1 MFTLKTQGVF
11 ERFQCEHILSLLS
24 AFCRNLECTR
34 GTAAR
39 SSRHGRWGVR
49 DIEVVAELTRGGQC
63 AKLFF
68 DYNCLQYV
76 QWYMENIEVSTL
88 DKAEYQVKLDQ
99 LKELVAEQ
107 DYDSALDLV
116 QEIDW
121 RRVKN
126 IRTLC
131 MVADVYETNDML
143 EDTKRILLLALKRAS
158 IGKSILSRLVELCLQ
173 MDDTAGASEYY
184 QDFIKAAP
192 RDAARYLLQYKILKA
207 NQASL
212 EEQIDALHDY
222 KESEYT
228 ERWAYELAK
237 LYDQA
242 GMTQECIEECD
253 DIILWFSEGVYVVK
267 AMELKMKH
275 TPLTPSQQE
284 KYDHR
289 FETMPE
295 LLVKEEPKSVKKK
308 KKQEP
313 EAAEP
318 SAAADTDEAAAAQD
332 TEKKVQEEPKSAAAP
347 EDFTSTM
354 DLQSRL
360 TKSLKKVIGGMIHDD
375 DDDDEP
381 ETRQKEAEEDLYA
394 RVETDRYAP
403 KLEPEQPIESGV
415 RREEVVTRPASQQAE
430 EDTAADADM
439 DFSSILE
446 AQADAIVDGRDPQS
460 VTAPAKQQ
468 ETEPEKDDF
477 DLSSVLESEVADIL
491 KEKEASQVPETDKI
505 PAASPQKPEKE
516 SAVPEAE
523 PTIDLEA
530 AIVKTT
536 DEAQKEPESEPAEAA
551 TIDLED
557 AILKATTEEEKQP
570 SEEKATTIDL
580 EAAIEKTTAQEVRAP
595 KKEPTDT
602 MPSFD
607 LEDAIVKT
615 AAEET
620 KEPEK
625 EVVPDKTIN
634 LEDAMY
640 KAPAVDVPHATLDL
654 SKEIEKPQT
663 EATEEK
669 KDEDFDLQA
678 LLAAEVS
685 DMVANP
691 VQPEK
696 EAPARQEGEP
706 EDLVKKL
713 EKEADRTIEHSEMVK
728 ETPQDK
734 RMRIM
739 RAAPANRMSEEQK
752 RVFTYFA
759 KVPGMDTQI
768 LEALMTAY
776 NGAVSKTS
784 RHGNIA
790 IMGRK
795 GTGKTRLT
803 EGLIKALCKEFEL
816 SAAKFARIQ
825 ADDLNKK
832 DVAQVVAKLSGGFL
846 VIEKAGRMTDDTVL
860 KLNQAMEFRTDS
872 MILIIEDEKDDM
884 KNLFEEHPEFAE
896 KFDATIKIPVF
907 TNDELVTFARTYAG
921 ECGYK
926 MDEMGILALYTI
938 IGANQSIEE
947 PVSIAK
953 VKEMVDAAI
962 AKASKGGR
970 KIGRKL
976 SGRQV
981 DRMNRIILYEK
992 DFEL

>member
-11 ERFQCEHILSLLS
+11 ERFQCKYILSLLS

-39 SSRHGRWGVR
+39 SSRCGRRGVR

-173 MDDTAGASEYY
+173 MNDTAGASEYY

-192 RDAARYLLQYKILKA
+192 RDSARYLLQYKILKA

-295 LLVKEEPKSVKKK
+295 LLVKEEPKPVKKK

-318 SAAADTDEAAAAQD
+318 SAADDADEAAAAQD
-332 TEKKVQEEPKSAAAP
+332 TEKKVQAEPKPAAAS

-375 DDDDEP
+375 DDDEEP

-415 RREEVVTRPASQQAE
+415 RREEVVTRPASQQSE
-430 EDTAADADM
+430 ENTAADAEM

-491 KEKEASQVPETDKI
+491 KEKEAPQVPETDTI
-505 PAASPQKPEKE
+505 PAASPQKPETE
-516 SAVPEAE
+516 SAAPEAE
-523 PTIDLEA
+523 PAIDLEA
-530 AIVKTT
+530 AIVKAT

-551 TIDLED
+551 
-557 AILKATTEEEKQP
+557 
-570 SEEKATTIDL
+570 TIDL

-595 KKEPTDT
+595 KKEPADT

-654 SKEIEKPQT
+654 SKEIEKPQA

-825 ADDLNKK
+825 ADDLNEK

>member
-1 MFTLKTQGVF
+1 MLTLKTQGVF

-39 SSRHGRWGVR
+39 SSRCGRWGVR
-49 DIEVVAELTRGGQC
+49 DIEVVAELTMGGQC

-295 LLVKEEPKSVKKK
+295 LLVKEEPKPVKKK

-332 TEKKVQEEPKSAAAP
+332 TEKKVQAEPKPAAAP

-430 EDTAADADM
+430 EDTAAGADM

-491 KEKEASQVPETDKI
+491 KEKEAPQV
-505 PAASPQKPEKE
+505 PEKE

-530 AIVKTT
+530 AIVKAT

-570 SEEKATTIDL
+570 SEEKAQTIDL

-654 SKEIEKPQT
+654 SKEIEKPQA

>member
-11 ERFQCEHILSLLS
+11 ERFQCKYILSLLS
-24 AFCRNLECTR
+24 AFCRNLECTG

-39 SSRHGRWGVR
+39 SSRCGRRGVR
-49 DIEVVAELTRGGQC
+49 DIEVAAELTRGGQC

-99 LKELVAEQ
+99 LKELVVEQ

-173 MDDTAGASEYY
+173 MNDTAGASEYY

-192 RDAARYLLQYKILKA
+192 RDSARYLLQYKILKA

-295 LLVKEEPKSVKKK
+295 LLVKEEPKPVKKK

-318 SAAADTDEAAAAQD
+318 SAADDADEAAAAQD
-332 TEKKVQEEPKSAAAP
+332 TEKKVQAEPKPAAAP

-430 EDTAADADM
+430 EDTAAGADM

-491 KEKEASQVPETDKI
+491 KEKEAPQV
-505 PAASPQKPEKE
+505 PEKE

-523 PTIDLEA
+523 PAIDLEA
-530 AIVKTT
+530 AIVKAT
-536 DEAQKEPESEPAEAA
+536 DEAQKEPESKPAEAA

-570 SEEKATTIDL
+570 SEEKAQTIDL

-595 KKEPTDT
+595 KKEPTDK

-654 SKEIEKPQT
+654 SKEIEKPQA

>member
-1 MFTLKTQGVF
+1 M
-11 ERFQCEHILSLLS
+11 
-24 AFCRNLECTR
+24 
-34 GTAAR
+34 
-39 SSRHGRWGVR
+39 
-49 DIEVVAELTRGGQC
+49 
-63 AKLFF
+63 
-68 DYNCLQYV
+68 
-76 QWYMENIEVSTL
+76 

-99 LKELVAEQ
+99 LKNLVEEQ

-116 QEIDW
+116 QTIDW

-131 MVADVYETNDML
+131 MVADVYEVNDML

-158 IGKSILSRLVELCLQ
+158 LGKSILSRLVELCLQ
-173 MDDTAGASEYY
+173 MNDTAGASEYY
-184 QDFIKAAP
+184 QDFVKAAP

-207 NQASL
+207 NEASL

-242 GMTQECIEECD
+242 GMEQECIDECD
-253 DIILWFSEGVYVVK
+253 DIILWFSEGIYVVR

-275 TPLTPSQQE
+275 TALTPSQQD

-295 LLVKEEPKSVKKK
+295 LLEKEEPKPVKKK
-308 KKQEP
+308 KKPEP
-313 EAAEP
+313 EPAETP
-318 SAAADTDEAAAAQD
+318 EDNEPADEAAAAKD
-332 TEKKVQEEPKSAAAP
+332 TAEEPKKPSVI
-347 EDFTSTM
+347 EEFTSTI

-360 TKSLKKVIGGMIHDD
+360 SKSLKKVIGSMIHDD
-375 DDDDEP
+375 DDEDEP
-381 ETRQKEAEEDLYA
+381 AAKEEKAKEDLYA

-403 KLEPEQPIESGV
+403 QLEPEQPAESGV
-415 RREEVVTRPASQQAE
+415 RREEVVTRPASLQKE
-430 EDTAADADM
+430 EKESASDEI

-446 AQADAIVDGRDPQS
+446 AQADAIVDGKDPQS
-460 VTAPAKQQ
+460 VTVEKAEQEEKPA
-468 ETEPEKDDF
+468 EDDF

-491 KEKEASQVPETDKI
+491 KEKENSTTESPAENAKETIDLEDAIAKATTEEIREPQPVTETESQP
-505 PAASPQKPEKE
+505 
-516 SAVPEAE
+516 E

-530 AIVKTT
+530 AI
-536 DEAQKEPESEPAEAA
+536 
-551 TIDLED
+551 
-557 AILKATTEEEKQP
+557 
-570 SEEKATTIDL
+570 EKATA
-580 EAAIEKTTAQEVRAP
+580 EEVREP
-595 KKEPTDT
+595 KQESAQDT
-602 MPSFD
+602 ASFD
-607 LEDAIVKT
+607 LEDAIVKQVT
-615 AAEET
+615 EEK
-620 KEPEK
+620 KEPE
-625 EVVPDKTIN
+625 EAQAETAVPEATIN

-654 SKEIEKPQT
+654 QKETDKQPAAES
-663 EATEEK
+663 TEEK
-669 KDEDFDLQA
+669 KDDDFDLQA

-691 VQPEK
+691 AEPEK
-696 EAPARQEGEP
+696 KP
-706 EDLVKKL
+706 EKPEDDLVKKL
-713 EKEADRTIEHSEMVK
+713 EKEAERTIEHSEMVK

-734 RMRIM
+734 RLRIM
-739 RAAPANRMSEEQK
+739 RAAPANRMTEEQK

-768 LEALMTAY
+768 LEALMNAY

-803 EGLIKALCKEFEL
+803 EGLIKALCREFEL

-825 ADDLNKK
+825 ADDLNEK

-872 MILIIEDEKDDM
+872 MILIIEDEKEDM
-884 KNLFEEHPEFAE
+884 KTLFDEHPDFAE
-896 KFDATIKIPVF
+896 KFDAVIKIPVF

-938 IGANQSIEE
+938 IGANQSVEE

-953 VKEMVDAAI
+953 VKGMVDAAI

-976 SGRQV
+976 SGRQT

>member
-11 ERFQCEHILSLLS
+11 ERFQCKYILSLLS

-39 SSRHGRWGVR
+39 SSRHGRRGVR

-173 MDDTAGASEYY
+173 MNDTAGASEYY

-192 RDAARYLLQYKILKA
+192 RDSARYLLQYKILKA

-295 LLVKEEPKSVKKK
+295 LLVKEEPKPVKKK

-318 SAAADTDEAAAAQD
+318 SATDDADEAAAAQD
-332 TEKKVQEEPKSAAAP
+332 TEKKVQAEPKPAAAS
-347 EDFTSTM
+347 EDFTSTI

-375 DDDDEP
+375 DDDEEP

-415 RREEVVTRPASQQAE
+415 RREEVVTRPASQQSE
-430 EDTAADADM
+430 EDTAADAEM

-468 ETEPEKDDF
+468 ATEPEKDDF

-491 KEKEASQVPETDKI
+491 KEKEAPQVPETDTI
-505 PAASPQKPEKE
+505 PAASPQKPETE
-516 SAVPEAE
+516 SAAPEAE
-523 PTIDLEA
+523 PAIDLEA
-530 AIVKTT
+530 AIVKAT

-551 TIDLED
+551 
-557 AILKATTEEEKQP
+557 
-570 SEEKATTIDL
+570 TIDL

-595 KKEPTDT
+595 KKEPADT

-654 SKEIEKPQT
+654 SKEIEKPQA

-825 ADDLNKK
+825 ADDLNEK

>member
-1 MFTLKTQGVF
+1 M
-11 ERFQCEHILSLLS
+11 
-24 AFCRNLECTR
+24 
-34 GTAAR
+34 
-39 SSRHGRWGVR
+39 
-49 DIEVVAELTRGGQC
+49 
-63 AKLFF
+63 
-68 DYNCLQYV
+68 
-76 QWYMENIEVSTL
+76 
-88 DKAEYQVKLDQ
+88 
-99 LKELVAEQ
+99 
-107 DYDSALDLV
+107 
-116 QEIDW
+116 
-121 RRVKN
+121 
-126 IRTLC
+126 
-131 MVADVYETNDML
+131 
-143 EDTKRILLLALKRAS
+143 
-158 IGKSILSRLVELCLQ
+158 
-173 MDDTAGASEYY
+173 
-184 QDFIKAAP
+184 AP
-192 RDAARYLLQYKILKA
+192 RDSARYLLQYKILKA

-295 LLVKEEPKSVKKK
+295 LLVKEEPKPVKKK

-318 SAAADTDEAAAAQD
+318 SAADEAAAAQD
-332 TEKKVQEEPKSAAAP
+332 TEKKVQAEPKPAAAS
-347 EDFTSTM
+347 EDFTSTI

-375 DDDDEP
+375 DDDEEP

-415 RREEVVTRPASQQAE
+415 RREEVVTRPASKQSE
-430 EDTAADADM
+430 EDTAADAEM

-468 ETEPEKDDF
+468 ATEPEKDDF

-491 KEKEASQVPETDKI
+491 KEKEAPKSPET
-505 PAASPQKPEKE
+505 E

-523 PTIDLEA
+523 PAINLEA

-536 DEAQKEPESEPAEAA
+536 DEAQKEPESEPSEAA

-570 SEEKATTIDL
+570 SEEKAQTIDL

-595 KKEPTDT
+595 KKELADT

-654 SKEIEKPQT
+654 SKEIEKPQA
-663 EATEEK
+663 EDTEEK

-825 ADDLNKK
+825 ADDLNEK

-938 IGANQSIEE
+938 IGANQSVEE

>member
-11 ERFQCEHILSLLS
+11 ERFQCKYILSLLS

-39 SSRHGRWGVR
+39 SSRCGRRGVR

-173 MDDTAGASEYY
+173 MNDTAGASEYY

-192 RDAARYLLQYKILKA
+192 RDSARYLLQYKILKA

-295 LLVKEEPKSVKKK
+295 LLVKEEPKPVKKK

-318 SAAADTDEAAAAQD
+318 SAADDADEAAATQD
-332 TEKKVQEEPKSAAAP
+332 TEKKVQAEPKPAAVS
-347 EDFTSTM
+347 EDFTSTI

-375 DDDDEP
+375 DDDEEQ

-415 RREEVVTRPASQQAE
+415 RREEVVTRPASKQSE
-430 EDTAADADM
+430 EDTAADAEM

-468 ETEPEKDDF
+468 ATEPEKDDF

-491 KEKEASQVPETDKI
+491 KEKEAPKSPET
-505 PAASPQKPEKE
+505 E

-523 PTIDLEA
+523 PAIDLEA

-536 DEAQKEPESEPAEAA
+536 DEAQKEPESEPSEAA

-570 SEEKATTIDL
+570 SEEKAQTIDL

-595 KKEPTDT
+595 KKEAADT

-654 SKEIEKPQT
+654 SKEIEKPQA
-663 EATEEK
+663 EDTEEK

-825 ADDLNKK
+825 ADDLNEK

-938 IGANQSIEE
+938 IGANQSVEE

>member
-11 ERFQCEHILSLLS
+11 ERFQCKYILSLLS
-24 AFCRNLECTR
+24 AFGRNSECMR
-34 GTAAR
+34 GTAAC
-39 SSRHGRWGVR
+39 SSRCGRRGVR

-173 MDDTAGASEYY
+173 MNDTAGASEYY

-192 RDAARYLLQYKILKA
+192 RDSARYLLQYKILKA

-295 LLVKEEPKSVKKK
+295 LLVKEEPKPVKKK

-318 SAAADTDEAAAAQD
+318 SAADDADEAAATQD
-332 TEKKVQEEPKSAAAP
+332 TEKKVQAEPKPAAVS
-347 EDFTSTM
+347 EDFTSTI

-375 DDDDEP
+375 DDDEEP

-415 RREEVVTRPASQQAE
+415 RREEVVTRPASKQSE
-430 EDTAADADM
+430 EDTAADAEM
-439 DFSSILE
+439 DFSSVLE

-468 ETEPEKDDF
+468 ATEPEKDDF

-491 KEKEASQVPETDKI
+491 KEKETSKSPET
-505 PAASPQKPEKE
+505 E

-523 PTIDLEA
+523 PAIDLEA

-536 DEAQKEPESEPAEAA
+536 DETQKEPESEPSEAA

-570 SEEKATTIDL
+570 SEEKAQTIDL

-595 KKEPTDT
+595 KKEAADT

-654 SKEIEKPQT
+654 SKEIEKPQA
-663 EATEEK
+663 EDTEEK

-825 ADDLNKK
+825 ADDLNEK

-938 IGANQSIEE
+938 IGANQSVEE

>member
-11 ERFQCEHILSLLS
+11 ERFQCKYILSLLS

-39 SSRHGRWGVR
+39 SSRHGRRGVR
-49 DIEVVAELTRGGQC
+49 DIEVAAELTRGGQC

-173 MDDTAGASEYY
+173 MNDTAGASEYY

-192 RDAARYLLQYKILKA
+192 RDSARYLLQYKILKA

-295 LLVKEEPKSVKKK
+295 LLVKEEPKPVKKK

-313 EAAEP
+313 ESAEP
-318 SAAADTDEAAAAQD
+318 SAADDADEAAAAQD
-332 TEKKVQEEPKSAAAP
+332 TEKKVQAEPKPAAAS
-347 EDFTSTM
+347 EDFTSTI

-375 DDDDEP
+375 DDDEEP
-381 ETRQKEAEEDLYA
+381 ESRQKEAEEDLYA

-415 RREEVVTRPASQQAE
+415 RREEVVTRPASQQSE
-430 EDTAADADM
+430 EDTAADAEM

-468 ETEPEKDDF
+468 ATEPEKDDF

-491 KEKEASQVPETDKI
+491 KEKEAPKSPET
-505 PAASPQKPEKE
+505 E

-523 PTIDLEA
+523 PAIDLEA

-570 SEEKATTIDL
+570 SEEKAQTIDL
-580 EAAIEKTTAQEVRAP
+580 EAAIEKATAQEVRAP
-595 KKEPTDT
+595 KKEPADT
-602 MPSFD
+602 IPSFD

-654 SKEIEKPQT
+654 SKEIEKPQA

-696 EAPARQEGEP
+696 EGEP

-825 ADDLNKK
+825 ADDLNEK

>member
-1 MFTLKTQGVF
+1 M
-11 ERFQCEHILSLLS
+11 
-24 AFCRNLECTR
+24 
-34 GTAAR
+34 
-39 SSRHGRWGVR
+39 
-49 DIEVVAELTRGGQC
+49 
-63 AKLFF
+63 
-68 DYNCLQYV
+68 
-76 QWYMENIEVSTL
+76 

-99 LKELVAEQ
+99 LKNLVEEQ

-116 QEIDW
+116 QTIDW

-131 MVADVYETNDML
+131 MVADVYEVNDML

-158 IGKSILSRLVELCLQ
+158 LGKSILSRLVELCLQ
-173 MDDTAGASEYY
+173 MNDTAGASEYY
-184 QDFIKAAP
+184 QDFVKAAP

-207 NQASL
+207 NEASL

-242 GMTQECIEECD
+242 GMEQECIDECD
-253 DIILWFSEGVYVVK
+253 DIILWFSEGIYVVR

-275 TPLTPSQQE
+275 TALTPSQQD

-295 LLVKEEPKSVKKK
+295 LLEKEEPKPVKKK
-308 KKQEP
+308 KKPEP
-313 EAAEP
+313 EPAETP
-318 SAAADTDEAAAAQD
+318 EDNEPADEAAAAKD
-332 TEKKVQEEPKSAAAP
+332 TAEEPKKPSVI
-347 EDFTSTM
+347 EEFTSTI

-360 TKSLKKVIGGMIHDD
+360 SKSLKKVIGSMIHDD
-375 DDDDEP
+375 DDEDEP
-381 ETRQKEAEEDLYA
+381 AAKEEKAKEDLYA

-403 KLEPEQPIESGV
+403 QLEPEQPAESGV
-415 RREEVVTRPASQQAE
+415 RREEVVTRPASLQKE
-430 EDTAADADM
+430 EKESASDEI

-446 AQADAIVDGRDPQS
+446 AQADAIVDGKDPQS
-460 VTAPAKQQ
+460 VTVEKAEQEEKPA
-468 ETEPEKDDF
+468 EDDF

-491 KEKEASQVPETDKI
+491 KEKENSTTESPAENAKETIDLEDAIAKATTEEIREPQPET
-505 PAASPQKPEKE
+505 ETE
-516 SAVPEAE
+516 SQPE

-530 AIVKTT
+530 AI
-536 DEAQKEPESEPAEAA
+536 
-551 TIDLED
+551 
-557 AILKATTEEEKQP
+557 
-570 SEEKATTIDL
+570 EKATA
-580 EAAIEKTTAQEVRAP
+580 EEVREP
-595 KKEPTDT
+595 KQESAQDT
-602 MPSFD
+602 ASFD
-607 LEDAIVKT
+607 LEDAIVKQVT
-615 AAEET
+615 EEK
-620 KEPEK
+620 KEPE
-625 EVVPDKTIN
+625 EAQAETAVPEATIN

-654 SKEIEKPQT
+654 QKETDKQPAAES
-663 EATEEK
+663 TEEK
-669 KDEDFDLQA
+669 KDDDFDLQA

-691 VQPEK
+691 AEPEK
-696 EAPARQEGEP
+696 KP
-706 EDLVKKL
+706 EKPEDDLVKKL
-713 EKEADRTIEHSEMVK
+713 EKEAERTIEHSEMVK

-734 RMRIM
+734 RLRIM
-739 RAAPANRMSEEQK
+739 RAAPANRMTEEQK

-803 EGLIKALCKEFEL
+803 EGLIKALCREFEL

-825 ADDLNKK
+825 ADDLNEK

-872 MILIIEDEKDDM
+872 MILIIEDEKEDM
-884 KNLFEEHPEFAE
+884 KTLFDEHPDFAE
-896 KFDATIKIPVF
+896 KFDAVIKIPVF

-938 IGANQSIEE
+938 IGANQSVEE

-953 VKEMVDAAI
+953 VKGMVDAAI

-976 SGRQV
+976 SGRQT

>member
-1 MFTLKTQGVF
+1 M
-11 ERFQCEHILSLLS
+11 
-24 AFCRNLECTR
+24 
-34 GTAAR
+34 
-39 SSRHGRWGVR
+39 
-49 DIEVVAELTRGGQC
+49 
-63 AKLFF
+63 
-68 DYNCLQYV
+68 
-76 QWYMENIEVSTL
+76 

-99 LKELVAEQ
+99 LKELVGDQ
-107 DYDSALDLV
+107 DYDGALEV
-116 QEIDW
+116 VKEVDW

-131 MVADVYETNDML
+131 MVADVYEANEMY
-143 EDTKRILLLALKRAS
+143 EDSKRILLLALKRAS

-173 MDDTAGASEYY
+173 MNDTAGASEYY

-253 DIILWFSEGVYVVK
+253 DIILWFSEGVYVVR

-295 LLVKEEPKSVKKK
+295 LMETPEEKPVKKK
-308 KKQEP
+308 KKPEDDTKP
-313 EAAEP
+313 AETEDTEEAMAEAAPTEVKEIP
-318 SAAADTDEAAAAQD
+318 AAA
-332 TEKKVQEEPKSAAAP
+332 EKPERPHVHEE
-347 EDFTSTM
+347 FTSTI

-360 TKSLKKVIGGMIHDD
+360 SQGLKKVIGGMIHDD
-375 DDDDEP
+375 DDEEP
-381 ETRQKEAEEDLYA
+381 EEEAQAEEEDILA
-394 RVETDRYAP
+394 KIEEDRYAP
-403 KLEPEQPIESGV
+403 KLEPEQPAESGV
-415 RREEVVTRPASQQAE
+415 RRDAVVTKPESLKKE
-430 EDTAADADM
+430 ET
-439 DFSSILE
+439 
-446 AQADAIVDGRDPQS
+446 QS
-460 VTAPAKQQ
+460 
-468 ETEPEKDDF
+468 EKAGDDF
-477 DLSSVLESEVADIL
+477 DLSSVLESEVAGIL
-491 KEKEASQVPETDKI
+491 KEKKEAA
-505 PAASPQKPEKE
+505 PAAAAPTIDLEAAILKNTEEETKEPE
-516 SAVPEAE
+516 PEAVEEGVPE

-530 AIVKTT
+530 AILKNTEEET
-536 DEAQKEPESEPAEAA
+536 KEPETAKESVPEP
-551 TIDLED
+551 
-557 AILKATTEEEKQP
+557 
-570 SEEKATTIDL
+570 TIDL
-580 EAAIEKTTAQEVRAP
+580 EAAILKNTE
-595 KKEPTDT
+595 
-602 MPSFD
+602 
-607 LEDAIVKT
+607 
-615 AAEET
+615 EET
-620 KEPEK
+620 KEPEPEAVEESIPEPAIDLEAAILKNTEEETK
-625 EVVPDKTIN
+625 EETKEPEEEAAVPDKTIN
-634 LEDAMY
+634 IDEEMA
-640 KAPAVDVPHATLDL
+640 KAVRPAIEIPHATLDL
-654 SKEIEKPQT
+654 GKELEKAPAT
-663 EATEEK
+663 EAAPEEET
-669 KDEDFDLQA
+669 KDDAFDLQSI
-678 LLAAEVS
+678 LAAEVS
-685 DMVANP
+685 DMIANP
-691 VQPEK
+691 K
-696 EAPARQEGEP
+696 EEPKKQE
-706 EDLVKKL
+706 EDMVTRL
-713 EKEADRTIEHSEMVK
+713 EKEADRTIEHQELVK

-734 RMRIM
+734 RLRIM
-739 RAAPANRMSEEQK
+739 RAAPSTKLTEEQK

-803 EGLIKALCKEFEL
+803 EGLIKALCREFEM

-825 ADDLNKK
+825 ADDLNEK

-846 VIEKAGRMTDDTVL
+846 VIEKAGRLTDDTVL

-872 MILIIEDEKDDM
+872 MILIIEDEKDEM
-884 KNLFEEHPEFAE
+884 KTLFEEHPEFAE

-938 IGANQSIEE
+938 IGANQSVEE

-962 AKASKGGR
+962 AKASRGGR